1 MKRPTP
7 TPEMR
12 RAARTFVGG
21 AALGFVAGAFVV
33 SGIVWQFGNVIGSR
47 TAGLQYPANPPAAT
61 DRWQDRGDDPH
72 SPVLEQA
79 EAGRSAPV
87 STTHHPPAEGT
98 SGTEAGIGPPASSP
112 AELEDR
118 DLEIPVE
125 GIEADQLT
133 RTFNDMR
140 GSARRH
146 QAIDILAPRNTPV
159 KAVED
164 GVVARLFSSK
174 AGGTTIYQF
183 DPTERYCYYYAH
195 LERYAEGLREGAMIR
210 KGQVIGYVGTSG
222 NAPKD
227 TPHLHFAV
235 FRLTAEKRWW
245 EGTPIDP
252 YDVLR

>member
-1 MKRPTP
+1 
-7 TPEMR
+7 MR

-21 AALGFVAGAFVV
+21 AALGFVGGAFVV

-47 TAGLQYPANPPAAT
+47 TASIQHPASPPAAT
-61 DRWQDRGDDPH
+61 ARWQDRGDDGH
-72 SPVLEQA
+72 TPVLEQSETPA
-79 EAGRSAPV
+79 AAPV
-87 STTHHPPAEGT
+87 ATTDHAAAGT
-98 SGTEAGIGPPASSP
+98 SGGAAPAMGPPLASP
-112 AELEDR
+112 TELEDR

-125 GIEADQLT
+125 GIAPDQLT
-133 RTFNDMR
+133 QSFDDMR

-174 AGGTTIYQF
+174 AGGITIYQF

-195 LERYAEGLREGAMIR
+195 LERYAEGLREGAKVR

-222 NAPKD
+222 NAAKD

-252 YDVLR
+252 YKVLR